1 MTGQNDFPPAPRSVA
16 ELEEQLSAP
25 PADLI
30 ESLAKLDGDIL
41 FLGVGGKMGPTMA
54 RMARRALDAA
64 GSKRKVIG
72 VSRFSGGDLRERL
85 HGWGIETHSCNLLD
99 DDAVARLPD
108 APYVVSMSG
117 FKFGASQTPSYA
129 WAMNC
134 YVPAVV
140 CRRYR
145 QSRIMAFS
153 TGNVYGMVP
162 VETAPGVTNHGSV
175 ESDPLRPDG
184 EYPITAVGRERMYD
198 HFSRELNIPLTLL
211 RLNYATELRYGVL
224 VDLAQDIW
232 AGRPVDVSMS
242 RVNVIWLA
250 DANAMSLRALT
261 LGQSPPLVLNLAG
274 EEILRMREIAA
285 TLGKRMGR
293 EPAFT
298 GEESST
304 ALLND
309 GRGAYERLGA
319 PTVSA
324 EQMLAWTAD
333 WVAHGG
339 ESLGK
344 PTHFQVR
351 DGVF

>member
-1 MTGQNDFPPAPRSVA
+1 MSSECDFPPAPQSVA

-64 GSKRKVIG
+64 GSRHKVVG
-72 VSRFSGGDLRERL
+72 VSRFSGGDLRDRL

-99 DDAVARLPD
+99 DEAVAKLPD

-140 CRRYR
+140 CRRFR
-145 QSRIMAFS
+145 HSRITAFS

-162 VETAPGVTNHGSV
+162 VETAPGVMNHGSV
-175 ESDPLRPDG
+175 ESDPLAPDG

-198 HFSRELNIPLTLL
+198 HFSRELKIPLTLL

-261 LGQSPPLVLNLAG
+261 LGESPPRVLNLAG
-274 EEILRMREIAA
+274 GEVLRMREIA
-285 TLGKRMGR
+285 TLLGKRMGR
-293 EPAFT
+293 PSLLT
-298 GEESST
+298 GEQSTT

-309 GRGAYERLGA
+309 GRAAYSLLGK
-319 PTVSA
+319 PVVSA
-324 EQMLAWTAD
+324 DQMLAWTAD
-333 WVAHGG
+333 WVSRGG